1 MFERFTDG
9 AQRALGIAQEK
20 SKEFGHDYVGTEH
33 LLLGL
38 LEEDSVASKALHSL
52 GLEDEVTEK
61 AVLDAVGRGN
71 SHSNELYITPRTKR
85 VLQLAVGI
93 ANQMQHNYVGAEHL
107 LLGILQDGDGVAV
120 NVLYSMGIRSND
132 VVKAINNIYGSEQG
146 GAEGAGNGSGSA
158 NGSSNLGDLKDFAT
172 DLNEVAKQG
181 KIDPVIGRDNEINR
195 VIQIL
200 SRRTKNNPVLIGEP
214 GVGKTAIA
222 EGLAQRIVSQNVPE
236 ILRNKRIISLS
247 LTAMVAGAKYRGEF
261 EERLKKAIDEV
272 QKHDDMIIFI
282 DELHTLIGAGASEG
296 SMDAANILKPALAR
310 GTFQVIG
317 ATTLD
322 EYKKNIEKDA
332 ALERRFQP
340 VLVGEPSE
348 EEALEILKGLRD
360 RYEAFHKAK
369 ITDEALKAAVELSS
383 RYISDRFLPDKA
395 IDVMDE
401 AASKV
406 RMKVFTAPPDV
417 KDLETRLADVRKEK
431 EAAVTG
437 QNYEEAAKLRD
448 EEKKLVDEIEAKQA
462 ARSKEDEEKLVVTE
476 DDIAAV
482 VSQWSG
488 VPVAK
493 IAEEE
498 SERLLRLED
507 ELHERVVGQD
517 EAVVA
522 VSKAV
527 RRARA
532 GLKDPK
538 RPIGSFL
545 FLGPTGVGKTELAR
559 ALAANLFGDENAMI
573 RLDMSEYMEKH
584 TVSRLVGAPPGY
596 VGYDEG
602 GQLTDAV
609 RRKPYSVILFDEVE
623 KAHPDFFN
631 ILLQVLDDGRLTDN
645 QGRTVDFRN
654 TVIIMT
660 SNLGSNFLKED
671 SAAMGFL
678 AAKSKDDAK
687 KNAESNFA
695 EAKKNTLDAVKRHFR
710 PEFLNR
716 IDEMVVFHPL
726 TGEDLGKIVNILLKD
741 VTKRLAERD
750 LALEVSPEALE
761 VLVKEGSDFA
771 YGARPLKRAIQ
782 RLVEDPISD
791 LILKGDAPA
800 GSVIKANVVDGDIT
814 MVV

>member
-1 MFERFTDG
+1 MLSRFTDG
-9 AQRALGIAQEK
+9 AQQVLTIAQEK
-20 SKEFGHDYVGTEH
+20 AEEFGHNFIGSEH

-38 LEEDSVASKALHSL
+38 LEEGQSVAAKALQKLGLESKAL
-52 GLEDEVTEK
+52 EK
-61 AVLDAVGRGN
+61 AILDEDGRGAGYVT
-71 SHSNELYITPRTKR
+71 SIEMTPRTKR
-85 VLQLAVGI
+85 ILQLAVDS
-93 ANQMQHNYVGAEHL
+93 ANQMQHNYVGAEHI
-107 LLGILQDGDGVAV
+107 LLGILRDGGGIAV
-120 NVLYSMGIRSND
+120 SILQRFGIRGED
-132 VVKAINNIYGSEQG
+132 IVKTINGLIG
-146 GAEGAGNGSGSA
+146 GADGKGDSKDGAKAQGNG
-158 NGSSNLGDLKDFAT
+158 NLGELDGFAT
-172 DLNEVAKQG
+172 DLNEQAKQG

-322 EYKKNIEKDA
+322 EYKKHIEKDA

-348 EEALEILKGLRD
+348 EEALQILTGLRD

-369 ITDEALKAAVELSS
+369 ITDAALKAAVELSS

-417 KDLETRLADVRKEK
+417 KELEQRLASIQKEK
-431 EAAVTG
+431 EEAVVAQNFEKAAT
-437 QNYEEAAKLRD
+437 LRD
-448 EEKKLVDEIEAKQA
+448 EEKKIADEIEAKQSE
-462 ARSKEDEEKLVVTE
+462 RSKADEEKLVVTE
-476 DDIAAV
+476 DDIASV
-482 VSQWSG
+482 VSQWTG

-493 IAEEE
+493 LAEEE
-498 SERLLRLED
+498 SKRLIRLED
-507 ELHERVVGQD
+507 ELHKRVVGQD

-522 VSKAV
+522 VAKAV

-559 ALAANLFGDENAMI
+559 SLAANLFGDENAMI

-584 TVSRLVGAPPGY
+584 TISRLVGAPPGY

-623 KAHPDFFN
+623 KAHADFFN

-660 SNLGSNFLKED
+660 SNLGSNYLKED

-678 AAKSKDDAK
+678 AAKNKDNAEKTADAK
-687 KNAESNFA
+687 FE
-695 EAKKNTLDAVKRHFR
+695 EAKKNTMDAVKRHFR

-716 IDEMVVFHPL
+716 IDEMIVFHPL
-726 TGEDLGKIVNILLKD
+726 KGEDLNKIVTILLKG
-741 VTKRLAERD
+741 VTDRLAERNVT
-750 LALEVSPEALE
+750 LEVSPEALAI
-761 VLVKEGSDFA
+761 LVKEGSDFA
-771 YGARPLKRAIQ
+771 FGARPLKRAIQ
-782 RLVEDPISD
+782 RLIEDPISD
-791 LILKGDAPA
+791 LILKGD
-800 GSVIKANVVDGDIT
+800 VVDGTTIKAEAKDDDIVMT
-814 MVV
+814 V